1 MSDISPIR
9 TDGSPSAP
17 VLDVA
22 GLDVSFAG
30 VGPVLRDVDLSL
42 APGRCLAV
50 VGESGAGKSVL
61 ARTLVGLA
69 GEGGAP
75 ATVTARR
82 LSVAGQ
88 DVRSAGT
95 RQWRRLRGDRVGFVL
110 QDALQSLDPLR
121 TVGAEVAESLRV
133 RGVGRVERQR
143 RAIDALELAGL
154 DSPATRAA
162 QRSGELSGGMRQRA
176 LIASAIIANPSLLIA
191 DEPTTALDATV
202 ASGVLDLLGRLRDE
216 GTALLLVSHDLA
228 AVARLADD
236 VLVLDGGRVV
246 EHGPASEV
254 LHRPRHEVTRALL
267 DAVPRG
273 PRAPAQRGPRHPAPH
288 PNPSA
293 PHSHPHLPA
302 DSSIPADQPND
313 PSAVSSP
320 ADSSIP
326 VASAHSGEGEPVLR
340 ATGLQQRYRLPGGG
354 TVTALDDVDLV
365 VERGQAVG
373 VVGESGSGK
382 STLARMLV
390 AAEQPDAGTVEL
402 GGAPWSQLPE
412 RRRRPRRHLV
422 RLVPQDPLGSFDP
435 RWTAGKI
442 LQTSLRVSG
451 SDRTPAELLE
461 LVRLPATTL
470 ARRPRSLSGGQ
481 RQRLAIARALAA
493 DPAVLVLDEPV
504 SALDVTVQAAI
515 LDLLVDLQERTGTAL
530 VLISH
535 DLAVIRQVCETVAV
549 MQDGRVV
556 ERGPVE
562 EVWANPTAPF
572 TRALLEASAPLH
584 G

>member
-1 MSDISPIR
+1 M
-9 TDGSPSAP
+9 
-17 VLDVA
+17 
-22 GLDVSFAG
+22 
-30 VGPVLRDVDLSL
+30 
-42 APGRCLAV
+42 
-50 VGESGAGKSVL
+50 
-61 ARTLVGLA
+61 
-69 GEGGAP
+69 
-75 ATVTARR
+75 
-82 LSVAGQ
+82 
-88 DVRSAGT
+88 
-95 RQWRRLRGDRVGFVL
+95 
-110 QDALQSLDPLR
+110 
-121 TVGAEVAESLRV
+121 
-133 RGVGRVERQR
+133 
-143 RAIDALELAGL
+143 
-154 DSPATRAA
+154 
-162 QRSGELSGGMRQRA
+162 
-176 LIASAIIANPSLLIA
+176 
-191 DEPTTALDATV
+191 
-202 ASGVLDLLGRLRDE
+202 
-216 GTALLLVSHDLA
+216 
-228 AVARLADD
+228 
-236 VLVLDGGRVV
+236 
-246 EHGPASEV
+246 
-254 LHRPRHEVTRALL
+254 
-267 DAVPRG
+267 
-273 PRAPAQRGPRHPAPH
+273 
-288 PNPSA
+288 
-293 PHSHPHLPA
+293 
-302 DSSIPADQPND
+302 
-313 PSAVSSP
+313 
-320 ADSSIP
+320 
-326 VASAHSGEGEPVLR
+326 LR

-442 LQTSLRVSG
+442 LQTSLQVSG

-556 ERGPVE
+556 EQGPVE
-562 EVWANPTAPF
+562 ELWANPTAPF
-572 TRALLEASAPLH
+572 TRALLEASAPLP